1 MTKKKGACAPFAFL
15 THLHDTTTMNTVK
28 SPYLSMIAKK
38 RPWQAVP
45 VSKGKL
51 KEGGEG
57 TIYNLLALRHL
68 ELPVKDF
75 LEQGLERDLPAT
87 PGVVEAL
94 RHNQEDEQRHDE
106 ALNYVAAAHGIDE
119 KAEKEVLNILKA
131 WQEHPAHPILKAA
144 ILERS
149 IFFVA
154 LPFFRFNGDVG
165 IRTVS
170 ADISRDEITHVGVHS
185 LVAKELGETAGQSLN
200 KLRRATALWAF
211 DALQTS
217 NDKWLNKDFWLRQSD
232 SLFEKNKAEE
242 LNDTAR
248 SRMPSFFEAANNDLP
263 QYGRA

>member
-1 MTKKKGACAPFAFL
+1 MTTA
-15 THLHDTTTMNTVK
+15 TTKN

-45 VSKGKL
+45 VEAGKL
-51 KEGGEG
+51 VEGSED
-57 TIYNLLALRHL
+57 TVFKLLALRHL

-75 LEQGLERDLPAT
+75 LEQGLEKELPMT
-87 PGVVEAL
+87 PGVAEAL
-94 RHNQEDEQRHDE
+94 RHNQQDEERHDQ
-106 ALNYVAAAHGIDE
+106 ALNYVVAAHGVDVKSE
-119 KAEKEVLNILKA
+119 EEVMGVLKA
-131 WQEHPAHPILKAA
+131 WQDHPAHPILKAA

-154 LPFFRFNGDVG
+154 LPFFRFNGDIG
-165 IRTVS
+165 IRTVA

-185 LVAKELGETAGQSLN
+185 LIARELGETAGQSLN

-211 DALQTS
+211 DALQAS

-232 SLFEKNKAEE
+232 SLFEKGKAEE

>member
-1 MTKKKGACAPFAFL
+1 MTAAI
-15 THLHDTTTMNTVK
+15 K

-45 VSKGKL
+45 VGKGKL
-51 KEGGEG
+51 KAGGED
-57 TIYNLLALRHL
+57 TIYSLLALRHL

-75 LEQGLERDLPAT
+75 LEQGLAKDLPST

-94 RHNQEDEQRHDE
+94 QHNQQDEQRHDE
-106 ALNYVAAAHGIDE
+106 ALNYVAAAHGINE
-119 KAEKEVLNILKA
+119 KAEKEVGNILKA

-154 LPFFRFNGDVG
+154 LPFFRFNGDIG
-165 IRTVS
+165 IRTVA

-185 LVAKELGETAGQSLN
+185 LVARELGETAGKSLD

-211 DALQTS
+211 DALGT
-217 NDKWLNKDFWLRQSD
+217 NEDKWLNKDFWLRQSD
-232 SLFEKNKAEE
+232 SLFEKGKAEE
-242 LNDTAR
+242 LNDTQR
-248 SRMPSFFEAANNDLP
+248 SRMPAFFEAANYDLP
-263 QYGRA
+263 SYGRS